1 MFYGPISNT
10 KLQLFVFGFRQGSI
24 TSKVIINVSVE
35 YTTIWNEPIY
45 ILRNFFSEAYFYM
58 NSFYHKYYVNKQ
70 IYNFVTIG
78 SNEGKM
84 DINQNIQNLDYY
96 PKGEI

>member
-1 MFYGPISNT
+1 
-10 KLQLFVFGFRQGSI
+10 
-24 TSKVIINVSVE
+24 
-35 YTTIWNEPIY
+35 
-45 ILRNFFSEAYFYM
+45 M
-58 NSFYHKYYVNKQ
+58 NIFYHKYYVNKQ
-70 IYNFVTIG
+70 ICNIVTIG